1 MFFFSL
7 SPLLLLIRE
16 DAGYAAQFA
25 WTTLQEAE
33 RPAASCG
40 PAGPQAALP
49 VLSRTQILLLPG
61 AERERK
67 WPVGKISGA
76 GLSSAD
82 LMSLTGRSVKESQQ
96 QR

>member
-1 MFFFSL
+1 MFFFAVPS
-7 SPLLLLIRE
+7 
-16 DAGYAAQFA
+16 AAPHQGGC
-25 WTTLQEAE
+25 WVHSSVCRTTLQEAE

-49 VLSRTQILLLPG
+49 VLSRTQILSLPS

-82 LMSLTGRSVKESQQ
+82 LMSLTGHQ
-96 QR
+96 